1 MNIKGRLTPSRPFDW
16 ASKCC
21 RMKLLKDEKPT
32 IKLQEAAQSAA
43 KTEAAPPSERN
54 YRITL
59 FQLGLIWVGIA
70 FAVLTYFVRKA
81 EYFPIDLKI
90 TQALQTINYPVFS
103 KLMSAISWPGFPP
116 QTIII
121 TLLIAG
127 LFYFFGF
134 HWESMMSVIA
144 AVFVM
149 GINTLVKVAIQRLR
163 PDANLVNVVAALDSF
178 SFPSGHV
185 MFYTGFFGFIWFL
198 AYSLL
203 KKSGFRLLILI
214 ILGILNLFVG
224 ISRIYLGQHWA
235 SDVVGAYLLGTLTL
249 AVNIQIYRWGKHRFF
264 THQPVVPEEESL
276 YENDCA

>member
-1 MNIKGRLTPSRPFDW
+1 MSAN
-16 ASKCC
+16 
-21 RMKLLKDEKPT
+21 MQNLKDKKPAV
-32 IKLQEAAQSAA
+32 KLQEAAQTAA
-43 KTEAAPPSERN
+43 KAEAAPPSERN

-81 EYFPIDLKI
+81 EYFPLDLQI
-90 TQALQTINYPVFS
+90 TRALQTLNEPVFS
-103 KLMSAISWPGFPP
+103 KPMSAISWPGFPP

-149 GINTLVKVAIQRLR
+149 GVNTLVKVAIQRLR
-163 PDANLVNVVAALDSF
+163 PDADLVNVVAALDSF

-185 MFYTGFFGFIWFL
+185 MFYTGFFGFLWFL
-198 AYSLL
+198 VYSLF
-203 KKSGFRLLILI
+203 KKSGLRVLILLILGTLI
-214 ILGILNLFVG
+214 LFVG
-224 ISRIYLGQHWA
+224 ISRVYLGQHWA
-235 SDVVGAYLLGTLTL
+235 SDVVGAYLLGILTL
-249 AVNIQIYRWGKHRFF
+249 AFNIQVYRWGKHRFF
-264 THQPVVPEEESL
+264 THQPVVAEEESL
-276 YENDCA
+276 DENDGQ